1 MSEQNKQVVRRMY
14 EVING
19 RNLALAT
26 ELVTED
32 VVYHDAP
39 PGLPPGREGYLA
51 FTQLFLDAF
60 PDLQLTVEDLLAEGD
75 RVAAR
80 VRGRGTH
87 QGELMG
93 IAPTGRRFE
102 AAGITIIRL
111 QDGKIAEEWEQID
124 MLGILQQLG
133 VIPAPENATSE
144 QADGTE
150 ATEAVSDGYAAP

>member
-1 MSEQNKQVVRRMY
+1 MSEQNKQLIRRMY
-14 EVING
+14 EVIND
-19 RNLALAT
+19 RDLSLAT
-26 ELVTED
+26 ELLTED

-39 PGLPPGREGYLA
+39 PGLPPGREGFLA
-51 FTQLFLDAF
+51 FTQMFLDAF

-93 IAPTGRRFE
+93 IAPTGRSFE
-102 AAGITIIRL
+102 ASGITIIRL
-111 QDGKIAEEWEQID
+111 EDGRIAEEWEQID

-133 VIPAPENATSE
+133 VIPPPGS
-144 QADGTE
+144 
-150 ATEAVSDGYAAP
+150 